1 MNEDALKET
10 KVYLGITNLKPSQ
23 LDIEVT
29 AAQSLWEVANSLL
42 SPLKTVKKEFRE
54 KTNRKLELKLNI

>member
-1 MNEDALKET
+1 MNEDASKET
-10 KVYLGITNLKPSQ
+10 KAYLDIIKLKPCR

-29 AAQSLWEVANSLL
+29 AAQSLWEVANTLF
-42 SPLKTVKKEFRE
+42 SPLKTVNKEFRE